1 MENQVENKKTEI
13 SYYNP
18 IENKDCILIIP
29 KMPVNR
35 VRLGGL
41 HKYETDEDIYNILI
55 KILKD
60 LDLSKTCSGMLICT
74 TDSVR
79 YSSLISEYI
88 YYLEHS
94 INQLEYNHWI
104 DVLIQRHL
112 MNIVIEKNFVPP
124 TIKKSKDKNL
134 IDKTGNLKNMFY
146 KRQVLSLFDENP
158 QYEYINPKT
167 GEIITSDNPNLC
179 DKLNEDLDKLK
190 AKNKTKR
197 NGGGRHNKSEGVTI
211 VKTPD
216 FSKFK
221 FKF

>member
-1 MENQVENKKTEI
+1 MENQAKNKKTEI
-13 SYYNP
+13 LYYNP
-18 IENKDCILIIP
+18 IENKYCILVIP

-35 VRLGGL
+35 IRLGGL
-41 HKYETDEDIYNILI
+41 YKYETDEDIYNILI

-60 LDLSKTCSGMLICT
+60 LDLSKTCNGMLLYTI
-74 TDSVR
+74 DSVR
-79 YSSLISEYI
+79 YSSLMSEYI

-134 IDKTGNLKNMFY
+134 IDRTGNLKNMFY
-146 KRQVLSLFDENP
+146 KRKVLSLFDEPP

-179 DKLNEDLDKLK
+179 DKLNEEIDKLK
-190 AKNKTKR
+190 SKNKTKR
-197 NGGGRHNKSEGVTI
+197 SREGKRNRSERVAIAKS
-211 VKTPD
+211 PD
-216 FSKFK
+216 FSKMK

>member
-1 MENQVENKKTEI
+1 MENQIENKKTEI
-13 SYYNP
+13 SYYNH

-35 VRLGGL
+35 IRLGTL
-41 HKYETDEDIYNILI
+41 YKYKNDEDIYNILI

-60 LDLSKTCSGMLICT
+60 LDLSKTCNGMLTCT

-79 YSSLISEYI
+79 YNSLMSEYI

-104 DVLIQRHL
+104 DILIQRHL
-112 MNIVIEKNFVPP
+112 MNIVIEKNFVIT
-124 TIKKSKDKNL
+124 TIQRSKDKKL
-134 IDKTGNLKNMFY
+134 IDKKGNLKNMFY
-146 KRQVLSLFDENP
+146 RRQVLNLFTDEP
-158 QYEYINPKT
+158 EYEYINPKT
-167 GEIITSDNPNLC
+167 GEIIRSNNPNLC
-179 DKLNEDLDKLK
+179 NKLNEELDKLK
-190 AKNKTKR
+190 DKNKIKR
-197 NGGGRHNKSEGVTI
+197 GGGGRRSKSEGITI
-211 VKTPD
+211 VKSPD

>member
-13 SYYNP
+13 QYYNP
-18 IENKDCILIIP
+18 IENKDCILVIS
-29 KMPVNR
+29 KMPVNK

-41 HKYETDEDIYNILI
+41 YRYETDEDIYNILI
-55 KILKD
+55 RILKD

-79 YSSLISEYI
+79 YSSLMSEYI

-112 MNIVIEKNFVPP
+112 MNIVIEKNFVPH
-124 TIKKSKDKNL
+124 TIQKSKDKKL
-134 IDKTGNLKNMFY
+134 IDKKGNLKNMFY
-146 KRQVLSLFDENP
+146 RRTVLNLFIDEP
-158 QYEYINPKT
+158 EYEYINPKT
-167 GEIITSDNPNLC
+167 GEIIKSTDPNLC
-179 DKLNEDLDKLK
+179 DKLNEELDKLK

-197 NGGGRHNKSEGVTI
+197 SGGGRRSKSEGITI
-211 VKTPD
+211 VKAPD